1 MATQA
6 QIPDVQRQNAL
17 LGRLLE
23 VSLVLNSNLALRP
36 LLSYIMEATCEI
48 TGSEAASILL
58 YEPKKAELRFVASN
72 SPGSD
77 VEKLSEIPV
86 PMENSIAGQIFRE
99 NRPIVIQDPADPRIY
114 RPVDNTIG
122 FSTRT
127 LLGVPMQ
134 IKGTVIGVIESV
146 NKREGQWTDDDRNY
160 LSILAAQAAVAIENA
175 RQSEALKKAY
185 EELHKIDK
193 LKNDFIAIASHELR
207 TPLGI
212 ILGYASFLKE
222 EAQGEASEHASAVL
236 SSALHLRDL
245 IEDLTQLRYLQLGK
259 ADLIREN
266 VTVSTLIDAVQHD
279 VQSLIK
285 AKNHRFNVNN
295 TARDDMMVN
304 VDRIKIGIAIT
315 NLLNNAVK
323 FTPDG
328 GKIEVVLERHPHEAW
343 LKVCD
348 SGIGIEPDQL
358 DKIFVQFYQ
367 SEDHMTRRHNGM
379 GVGLAIAKGMVQAH
393 GGRLWA
399 ESDGQGKGATF
410 CIVLPL
416 SEE

>member
-17 LGRLLE
+17 LNRLLE
-23 VSLVLNSNLALRP
+23 VSLILNSNLALRP
-36 LLSYIMEATCEI
+36 LLNYIMEATCEI
-48 TGSEAASILL
+48 TESEAASILL
-58 YEPKKAELRFVASN
+58 YEPKKSELRFVASN
-72 SPGSD
+72 SPGTD

-122 FSTRT
+122 FRTRT

-134 IKGTVIGVIESV
+134 IRGKVIGVIESV
-146 NKREGQWTDDDRNY
+146 NKRTGLWTDDDRHY
-160 LSILAAQAAVAIENA
+160 LSILASHAAVAIENA

-185 EELHKIDK
+185 DELHKIDK
-193 LKNDFIAIASHELR
+193 LKSDFIAIASHELR

-212 ILGYASFLKE
+212 ILGYASFLQE
-222 EAQGEASEHASAVL
+222 EAQGEASQHAGAVL
-236 SSALHLRDL
+236 KSALHLRDL
-245 IEDLTQLRYLQLGK
+245 IEDLTQLRFLQLGK

-266 VTVSTLIDAVQHD
+266 VPVAALLDTAQRDA
-279 VQSLIK
+279 QSLIK
-285 AKNHRFNVNN
+285 AKNHTFNVTNA
-295 TARDDMMVN
+295 ARGDMVVN
-304 VDRIKIGIAIT
+304 VDRLKIGMALS
-315 NLLNNAVK
+315 NLINNAVK

-328 GKIEVVLERHPHEAW
+328 GNIDVVMERHSHEAW
-343 LKVCD
+343 IKVCD
-348 SGIGIEPDQL
+348 NGVGIEAENL
-358 DKIFVQFYQ
+358 DKIFEQFYQ

-379 GVGLAIAKGMVQAH
+379 GIGLAIARGMVQAH

-399 ESDGQGKGATF
+399 ESDGTGKGATF

-416 SEE
+416 AE